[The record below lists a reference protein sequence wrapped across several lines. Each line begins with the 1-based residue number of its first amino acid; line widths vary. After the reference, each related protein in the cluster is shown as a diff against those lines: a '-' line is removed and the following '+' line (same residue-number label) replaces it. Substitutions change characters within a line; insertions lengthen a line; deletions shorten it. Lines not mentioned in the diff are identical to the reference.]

1 MPGTNASTQAAGGDR
16 LEVMT
21 FLNEVSSRHP
31 NAISFVSGR
40 PTDSCFDLQAWMR
53 AVPRFATHLAQR
65 HHIGQTAALDLIA
78 QYGTTQGIVDD
89 LVVAQLA
96 VDEGV
101 PASTDRMLITAG
113 CQEALH
119 LCVTELCRQPN
130 DVVLVRN
137 PAYIGIT
144 GVADSHGI
152 AVAAFNRGSR
162 ADAEALAETL
172 ESLEAAGKRARL
184 LYLVPDFDNPTG
196 TVLPCDQREAIMA
209 LCAAHGILILE
220 DNPYGLF
227 AFEAQRVP
235 TMRALD
241 SHGCV
246 IYLGTYSKTLCPG
259 LRVGFLL
266 LPPTLLGSAA
276 AACALHKALTRRKS
290 FGTLNTSQLTQA
302 IVGGVLI
309 EHGGSLAALIQA
321 PRALYRRNR
330 DRMLE
335 CLTHELGEMAPQIHW
350 NVPAGGFFLVVT
362 LPFVLAAEEAACCA
376 RDYGVLVM
384 PLCFFAIDG
393 SCRQQ
398 VRLAYS
404 NVATDRIAEGIARF
418 ARFVRHRLHA
428 ADGMRQLGPNLP
440 Q

>member
-1 MPGTNASTQAAGGDR
+1 MASTQTDQAMGDDR
-16 LEVMT
+16 LDVMT

-53 AVPRFATHLAQR
+53 AVPRLATHLAQR
-65 HHIGQTAALDLIA
+65 HRISQAGALDLIA
-78 QYGTTQGIVDD
+78 QYGTTQGIIED

-96 VDEGV
+96 ADEGV
-101 PASTDRMLITAG
+101 PASIDRMLITAG

-130 DVVLVRN
+130 EVVLVRN
-137 PAYIGIT
+137 PTYIGIT

-152 AVAAFNRGSR
+152 TIAAFNRDGR

-172 ESLEAAGKRARL
+172 DALHAAGQRARL

-196 TVLPCDQREAIMA
+196 TVLPRDQREAITA
-209 LCAAHGILILE
+209 VCAAHGVLILE

-227 AFEAQRVP
+227 AFETERVP

-259 LRVGFLL
+259 LRVGFLV
-266 LPPTLLGSAA
+266 LPPTLFGSAA
-276 AACALHKALTRRKS
+276 AARTLHQALTRRKS
-290 FGTLNTSQLTQA
+290 FGTLNTSQVTQA
-302 IVGGVLI
+302 VVGGVLL
-309 EHGGSLAALIQA
+309 EHGCSLAPLIQA
-321 PRALYRRNR
+321 PRALYQRNR

-335 CLTHELGEMAPQIHW
+335 CLAHELGALTPQIHW
-350 NVPAGGFFLVVT
+350 NVPAGGFFLIVT
-362 LPFVLAAEEAACCA
+362 LPFVFAAEEAASCA
-376 RDYGVLVM
+376 RECGVLVM
-384 PLCFFAIDG
+384 PLSFFAIDG

-404 NVATDRIAEGIARF
+404 NVATERIAEGIARF
-418 ARFVRHRLHA
+418 SRFVRHRLHA
-428 ADGMRQLGPNLP
+428 ADSLRQLDACPSL
-440 Q
+440 

>member
-1 MPGTNASTQAAGGDR
+1 MQSTSASPAAGGNR
-16 LEVMT
+16 LDVMT
-21 FLNEVSSRHP
+21 FLNEASSRHP
-31 NAISFVSGR
+31 DAISFVSGR
-40 PTDSCFDLQAWMR
+40 PTDSCFDLQAWMH
-53 AVPRFATHLAQR
+53 AVPRFAAHLAKRQ
-65 HHIGQTAALDLIA
+65 HISQAGALDLIA

-119 LCVTELCRQPN
+119 LCVTELCRQPS

-152 AVAAFNRGSR
+152 AITPFNRGGR

-172 ESLEAAGKRARL
+172 DALNAAGQRARL

-196 TVLPCDQREAIMA
+196 TVLPYDQREAIMA

-227 AFEAQRVP
+227 AFEAERVP

-259 LRVGFLL
+259 LRVGFVL
-266 LPPTLLGSAA
+266 LPPTLFGSAA
-276 AACALHKALTRRKS
+276 AAGALHQALIRRKS
-290 FGTLNTSQLTQA
+290 FGTLNTSQVTQA

-309 EHGGSLAALIQA
+309 EHGGSLASLIEA

-335 CLTHELGEMAPQIHW
+335 CLAHELGDMTPQIHW

-362 LPFVLAAEEAACCA
+362 LPFVFAAEEAACCA
-376 RDYGVLVM
+376 RECGVLVM

-428 ADGMRQLGPNLP
+428 GNGLRQLAPSLP
-440 Q
+440 P